1 MLSGLPFHVETDN
14 KQGVKMTKT
23 IKTQSILSRR
33 AILAS
38 GAAFVAAPAVLGS
51 ATGARAQ
58 DIERLLNI
66 MGWSEYISPDNVT
79 AWEEETGARFILD
92 GYSSNDEMLSKL
104 QLSGGESGYDLG
116 MNTDFMIPLLI
127 SRGLIQ
133 KIDKSKIPN
142 YQYLSESFL
151 GRDFDP
157 ENDYTI
163 PKNWGSQGYV
173 YDASVVTRE
182 MNTWTDFIDAAMN
195 EASGQVALL
204 DDALAIAPLM
214 WKDGISWNTTD
225 EAVLDRVE
233 EEALELARHVRTF
246 NTYPQQDVA
255 SGTVKL
261 AQNWNGYS
269 RLVIEA
275 AGNPDLKFEY
285 GAPMTELWLDSYHMP
300 VGGAHPNAA
309 HSWLNHVLDP
319 KNAAAET
326 EYTGY
331 ASAVGAS
338 AEHLSEDVASSA
350 MIFPSDEVIARGE
363 LTQRNESY
371 DRRVAIFTK
380 FKAAAAVAQ

>member
-1 MLSGLPFHVETDN
+1 MTNKTKSETKN
-14 KQGVKMTKT
+14 HMQQGSV
-23 IKTQSILSRR
+23 SRR
-33 AILAS
+33 AIL
-38 GAAFVAAPAVLGS
+38 GTGVAFCAAPALIGIPNK
-51 ATGARAQ
+51 AHAE

-79 AWEEETGARFILD
+79 AWEDETGARFILD

-104 QLSGGESGYDLG
+104 QLSGGKSGYDLG

-133 KIDKSKIPN
+133 KLDKSKIPN
-142 YQYLSESFL
+142 FRNLSPSFL
-151 GRDFDP
+151 GRSFDP
-157 ENDYTI
+157 NNDYTI

-173 YDASVVTRE
+173 YDASVVTRK
-182 MNTWTDFIDAAMN
+182 MTTWGDFLEAAKN

-233 EEALELARHVRTF
+233 EEALELARHIRTF

-269 RLVIEA
+269 RLIIEA
-275 AGNPDLKFEY
+275 TDNPDLKFEY
-285 GAPMTELWLDSYHMP
+285 GAPMTELWMDSYHMP
-300 VGGAHPNAA
+300 VGGSHPNAA
-309 HSWLNHVLDP
+309 HSWLNYILDP

-326 EYTGY
+326 TYTGY
-331 ASAVGAS
+331 ASAVNAS
-338 AEHLSEDVASSA
+338 AEHLDDDVANSP

-371 DRRVAIFTK
+371 DRRVEIFTK
-380 FKAAAAVAQ
+380 FKAAAAVA

>member
-1 MLSGLPFHVETDN
+1 MRKSKLIPL
-14 KQGVKMTKT
+14 KT
-23 IKTQSILSRR
+23 AGEPSRRSILKMS
-33 AILAS
+33 AAAAMAPVMMS
-38 GAAFVAAPAVLGS
+38 SVGWPGAA
-51 ATGARAQ
+51 RAEEV
-58 DIERLLNI
+58 ERLLNI
-66 MGWSEYISPDNVT
+66 MGWSEYISPENIER
-79 AWEEETGARFILD
+79 WEEKTGARFIFD

-104 QLSGGESGYDLG
+104 QLSGGQSGYDVG

-133 KIDKSKIPN
+133 KIDKSKVPN
-142 YQYLSESFL
+142 MKHLGAGFT

-157 ENDYTI
+157 NNDYTI
-163 PKNWGSQGYV
+163 PKTWGSQGYI
-173 YDASVVTRE
+173 YDKSVINRQL
-182 MNTWTDFIDAAMN
+182 NSWGDFLDAAQN

-204 DDALAIAPLM
+204 DDPLAIAPLM

-225 EAVLDRVE
+225 NEVLDRVE
-233 EEALELARHVRTF
+233 AEAVELARHIRTF

-269 RLVIEA
+269 NLIIESTDNVNLTFDF
-275 AGNPDLKFEY
+275 GGPI
-285 GAPMTELWLDSYHMP
+285 TEIWLDSYHMP

-309 HSWLNHVLDP
+309 HDWLNYVLDP
-319 KNAAAET
+319 EVAARET
-326 EYTGY
+326 TYTGY
-331 ASAVGAS
+331 ATAIPGS
-338 AEHLSEDVASSA
+338 AEYLDESVANNPI
-350 MIFPSDEVIARGE
+350 IFPSDEVIARGE

>member
-1 MLSGLPFHVETDN
+1 MTKKTTLKTESRA
-14 KQGVKMTKT
+14 KQGA
-23 IKTQSILSRR
+23 ISRR
-33 AILAS
+33 ALMGT
-38 GAAFVAAPAVLGS
+38 GAAFCAIPALLGAS
-51 ATGARAQ
+51 SLAYAQ
-58 DIERLLNI
+58 EVEKLLNI

-79 AWEEETGARFILD
+79 AWEAETGARFILD

-104 QLSGGESGYDLG
+104 QLSGGESGYDMG

-133 KIDKSKIPN
+133 KLDKTKIPN
-142 YQYLSESFL
+142 FKHLSANFL
-151 GRDFDP
+151 GKDFDP
-157 ENDYTI
+157 NNDYTI

-173 YDASVVTRE
+173 YDATVVQRD
-182 MNTWTDFIDAAMN
+182 MNSWTDFLDAAKN
-195 EASGQVALL
+195 EASGQVAML

-233 EEALELARHVRTF
+233 EEVLELARHVRTF

-269 RLVIEA
+269 RLIIES
-275 AGNPDLKFEY
+275 AGNPNLKFDY
-285 GAPMTELWLDSYHMP
+285 GAPITEIWLDSYHMP
-300 VGGAHPNAA
+300 VGGSHPNAA
-309 HSWLNHVLDP
+309 HSWLNFIIDP

-326 EYTGY
+326 TYTGY

-338 AEHLSEDVASSA
+338 AEHLEEDVANSPL
-350 MIFPSDEVIARGE
+350 IFPSDEVIARGE